1 MMFIPALRKAVSEST
16 DEVFA
21 PIVQMIAVCRNCEGR
36 LYTSSAAAC
45 SKAEFASWLN
55 SCRTVQAL
63 EPRFLLWTGTV
74 LRVRCCDRA
83 PFRDCMAAR
92 VRPGCHQPQRVE
104 LDGHNGRDGTQTT
117 EPGPG

>member
-1 MMFIPALRKAVSEST
+1 MMFMPALRKAVSEST

-45 SKAEFASWLN
+45 SSAEFASWLN

-63 EPRFLLWTGTV
+63 EPRFLLWAGTV
-74 LRVRCCDRA
+74 SRVRCCFLA
-83 PFRDCMAAR
+83 AFGACMLL
-92 VRPGCHQPQRVE
+92 VYDPGCRLQGSTARRGEP
-104 LDGHNGRDGTQTT
+104 DAANGQMGKGT
-117 EPGPG
+117 